1 MKIIHSF
8 WSKPTLHK
16 QKQEFSNNRKFGGW
30 LEYKYFLMSNCLSLL
45 TLKRENSNVDLY
57 TDDHGYDILIN
68 QLGLPYGDVSLIL
81 NELENEDHRLWIL
94 GKIKVI
100 ELQEK
105 PFIHVDNDV
114 FTWAP
119 FPKSNLNDHLIVQSK
134 HPVPDIYKTALMEVQ
149 QKLKSIPS
157 HLKKNVNEY
166 LFNANVGIVGGN
178 DIEFFQN
185 WCKMAKKFLKENMN
199 QIINLENIGY
209 FNQIIEEFSISCML
223 SERKNVTYLI
233 DCSKDINDLD
243 SVLRFHFIPFIDKY
257 IHLVGIAKHNKIACN
272 QLELRLKYEFP
283 EYHKKVMDIMDSMDY
298 EDSSSTYE
306 RMKSDRI
313 FKALP
318 KVYHY
323 KYEEIKTIKI
333 KLYDN
338 FSIHEEGDEE
348 NFFLI
353 EIDPFSGKEI
363 QKILL
368 EGTDQL
374 MYYFTESLSINELIE
389 IIRGDFQNIN
399 EIEFKQLE
407 ENILS
412 MVFEEILMIGSLE
425 IL

>member
-8 WSKPTLHK
+8 WSKPSLHK
-16 QKQEFSNNRKFGGW
+16 QKQEFSNNRKIGGW
-30 LEYKYFLMSNCLSLL
+30 LDYKYFLMSNCLSLL

-57 TDDHGYDILIN
+57 TDNHGYDILIN
-68 QLGLPYGDVSLIL
+68 QLGLPYGDVSFIL

-134 HPVPDIYKTALMEVQ
+134 HPVPDIYITALLEVQ
-149 QKLKSIPS
+149 QKLKNLPA
-157 HLKKNVNEY
+157 HLNKNIIDY
-166 LFNANVGIVGGN
+166 KFNANVGIVGGN
-178 DIEFFQN
+178 DIGFFQN
-185 WCKMAKKFLKENMN
+185 WCDMAKKFLKDNMN

-272 QLELRLKYEFP
+272 HLELRLKYEFP
-283 EYHKKVMDIMDSMDY
+283 EYHKKVMDIMYSMNYSDPTSSY
-298 EDSSSTYE
+298 E
-306 RMKSDRI
+306 KIKNNRI
-313 FKALP
+313 YRSLQ

-323 KYEEIKTIKI
+323 KYNEIKTLKI

-338 FSIHEEGDEE
+338 FSIQEEAEE
-348 NFFLI
+348 NVYLV

-363 QKILL
+363 QKDLL

-374 MYYFTESLSINELIE
+374 MYYFTEALSINDLIE
-389 IIRGDFQNIN
+389 IIKEDFKNTT

-412 MVFEEILMIGSLE
+412 LVFEEILMIGSLE

>member
-8 WSKPTLHK
+8 WSKPSLHK

-30 LEYKYFLMSNCLSLL
+30 SEYKYFLMSNCLSLL

-57 TDDHGYDILIN
+57 TDNHGYDILIN
-68 QLGLPYGDVSLIL
+68 QLALPYGDVSLIL

-134 HPVPDIYKTALMEVQ
+134 HPVPDIYKTALLEVQ
-149 QKLKSIPS
+149 QKLKNLPP
-157 HLKKNVNEY
+157 HLKKNITDY
-166 LFNANVGIVGGN
+166 KFNANVGIVGGN
-178 DIEFFQN
+178 DIGFFQN
-185 WCKMAKKFLKENMN
+185 WCNMAKKLLKDNMN

-223 SERKNVTYLI
+223 SERNNVTYLI

-283 EYHKKVMDIMDSMDY
+283 EYHKKVMDIMYSMDY
-298 EDSSSTYE
+298 NDTTSSYE
-306 RMKSDRI
+306 KMKFNRI
-313 FKALP
+313 FKSLQ
-318 KVYHY
+318 KMYCY
-323 KYEEIKTIKI
+323 KYKEIKTLKI

-338 FSIHEEGDEE
+338 FSIYEEGEEE
-348 NFFLI
+348 NVYLV

-363 QKILL
+363 QRNLL

-374 MYYFTESLSINELIE
+374 MYYFAEALSIKDLIE
-389 IIRGDFQNIN
+389 IVKEDFQNIH

-407 ENILS
+407 ENIIS

-425 IL
+425 II

>member
-8 WSKPTLHK
+8 WSKPSLHK
-16 QKQEFSNNRKFGGW
+16 QKQEFSNNRKIGGW
-30 LEYKYFLMSNCLSLL
+30 LDYKYFLMSNCLSLL

-57 TDDHGYDILIN
+57 TDNHGYDILIN

-134 HPVPDIYKTALMEVQ
+134 HPVPDIYITALLEVQ
-149 QKLKSIPS
+149 QKLKNLPA
-157 HLKKNVNEY
+157 HLNKNIIDY
-166 LFNANVGIVGGN
+166 KFNANVGIVGGN
-178 DIEFFQN
+178 DIGFFQN
-185 WCKMAKKFLKENMN
+185 WCDMAKKFLKDNMN

-223 SERKNVTYLI
+223 SERNNVTYLI
-233 DCSKDINDLD
+233 DCSQDINDLD

-257 IHLVGIAKHNKIACN
+257 IHLVGIAKHNKSACN

-283 EYHKKVMDIMDSMDY
+283 EYHKKVMDIMYSMDY
-298 EDSSSTYE
+298 NDPASSYE
-306 RMKSDRI
+306 KMKFNRI
-313 FKALP
+313 FKSLQ
-318 KVYHY
+318 KVYCY
-323 KYEEIKTIKI
+323 KYKEIKTLKI

-338 FSIHEEGDEE
+338 FSIYEEGEEE
-348 NFFLI
+348 NVYLI

-363 QKILL
+363 QRDLL

-374 MYYFTESLSINELIE
+374 MYYFAEALSINDLIE
-389 IIRGDFQNIN
+389 IIKEDFKNTT

-412 MVFEEILMIGSLE
+412 LVFEEILMIGSLE

>member
-8 WSKPTLHK
+8 WSKPSLHK

-57 TDDHGYDILIN
+57 TDNHGYDILIN
-68 QLGLPYGDVSLIL
+68 QLGLPYGDVSLVL
-81 NELENEDHRLWIL
+81 NELEHEDHRLWIL

-134 HPVPDIYKTALMEVQ
+134 HPVPDIYKTALSEVQ

-185 WCKMAKKFLKENMN
+185 WCEMAKIFLEKNMN
-199 QIINLENIGY
+199 QIVNLENIGY

-243 SVLRFHFIPFIDKY
+243 SVLRFHFIPLIDKY
-257 IHLVGIAKHNKIACN
+257 IHLVGIAKQNKIACN

-298 EDSSSTYE
+298 EDSRSSYE
-306 RMKSDRI
+306 KIKFDRI
-313 FKALP
+313 FKSLK

-323 KYEEIKTIKI
+323 KYDEIKTIRI

-338 FSIHEEGDEE
+338 FSIYEEGEEE
-348 NFFLI
+348 NTYLI
-353 EIDPFSGKEI
+353 ERDPFSGKEI
-363 QKILL
+363 QKVLL

-374 MYYFTESLSINELIE
+374 MYYFAESISINNLIE
-389 IIRGDFQNIN
+389 IIKEDFKNTT

-412 MVFEEILMIGSLE
+412 LVFEEILMIGSLE